1 MSDPQQSGENRV
13 QNYIGGQWTDATGT
27 DGMDVVNPATGE
39 TLSFVGFSTEA
50 DVDEAVQRGQ
60 EAFESW
66 SGRPIEERIQ
76 PLFELKQ
83 LLEEHLDD
91 LAELLVEEHGKT
103 LGEARGEL
111 RRGIENVETACGM
124 PTLMQAGHVEN
135 AAPEIDETAVRKPL
149 GVFAA
154 VTPFNFP
161 GMIPLWFLPY
171 AVASGN
177 SFILKP
183 SERDPLTTEY
193 MFELIDQAGFPD
205 GVVQLVNGSV
215 DTVDAL
221 IEHDG
226 IEGISFVG
234 STPVAKTIYEK
245 AAANG
250 KRVQAQGGAKN
261 HIIVS
266 ETADLGFAARK
277 SVSSALAC
285 SGERCLAN
293 DVVCVEESV
302 YEEFTNLVVDIAA
315 DQVVG
320 YGLDEGTDVGALITP
335 EHEER
340 VRNYIETGVQEGA
353 NLVLD
358 GRDVSV
364 DGYEDGNFLGPC
376 IFTDVTSDMVIAR
389 EEIFGPVLSLMP
401 VDDVDHGIEVLNS
414 SDFGNA
420 ASLFT
425 GSGAEARNFR
435 HNAQAGNLAVN
446 AGTAAPMAFFHFGG
460 QKDSFFGDLHAQ
472 AEDVVRFYTDETV
485 YIERW
490 PDA

>member
-1 MSDPQQSGENRV
+1 MSDSEQIGQDSV
-13 QNYIGGQWTDATGT
+13 QNYIDGEWTDAAGS

-39 TLSFVGFSTEA
+39 TLSYVGFSTER
-50 DVDEAVQRGQ
+50 DVDDAVRHGL
-60 EAFESW
+60 EAFETW
-66 SGRPIEERIQ
+66 SRRPIEERIQ

-83 LLEEHLDD
+83 LLEENIDEM
-91 LAELLVEEHGKT
+91 AELLVREHGKT

-111 RRGIENVETACGM
+111 RRGIENVETACAM
-124 PTLMQAGHVEN
+124 PTLIQAGHVEN
-135 AAPEIDETAVRKPL
+135 AAPDIDETAVRQPL

-171 AVASGN
+171 AVGSGN
-177 SFILKP
+177 AFILKP
-183 SERDPLTTEY
+183 SERDPLTARR
-193 MFELIDQAGFPD
+193 MFELIDEAGFPD

-215 DTVDAL
+215 DTVDAML
-221 IEHDG
+221 DHDG

-266 ETADLGFAARK
+266 ETANLEFAARK

-293 DVVCVEESV
+293 DVVCVEETV
-302 YEEFTNLVVDIAA
+302 YEEFVDLVVDIAEE
-315 DQVVG
+315 QVVG
-320 YGLDEGTDVGALITP
+320 YGLDEETDVGALITP
-335 EHEER
+335 EHEKR
-340 VRNYIETGVQEGA
+340 IRNYVETGLQEGA

-358 GRDVSV
+358 GRNVEV
-364 DGYEDGNFLGPC
+364 DGYENGNFLGPC
-376 IFTDVTSDMVIAR
+376 LFTDVTRDMVIAR
-389 EEIFGPVLSLMP
+389 EEIFGPVLGLMP
-401 VDDVDHGIEVLNS
+401 VADVDEGIEVLNAS
-414 SDFGNA
+414 EFGNA

-425 GSGAEARNFR
+425 GRGAEARNFR
-435 HNAQAGNLAVN
+435 HDAQAGNLAVN

-460 QKDSFFGDLHAQ
+460 RKDSFFGDLHAQ

>member
-1 MSDPQQSGENRV
+1 MSEQEQSGQDKVR
-13 QNYIGGQWTDATGT
+13 NYIGGQWADATGSE
-27 DGMDVVNPATGE
+27 GMDVVNPATQE
-39 TLSFVGFSTEA
+39 TLSYVGFSTDS
-50 DVDEAVQRGQ
+50 DVDEAVKQGQ

-66 SGRPIEERIQ
+66 SPRPIEERIQ
-76 PLFELKQ
+76 PLFKLKT
-83 LLEEHLDD
+83 LLEEHIDE
-91 LAELLVEEHGKT
+91 LAELLVQEHGKT
-103 LGEARGEL
+103 FGEAKGEL
-111 RRGIENVETACGM
+111 RRGIENVEVACGM

-135 AAPEIDETAVRKPL
+135 AAPEIDETAVRQPL

-154 VTPFNFP
+154 ITPFNFP

-171 AVASGN
+171 AVGSGN
-177 SFILKP
+177 AFILKP
-183 SERDPLTTEY
+183 SERDPLVAER
-193 MFELIDQAGFPD
+193 MFELIDEAGFPD

-215 DTVDAL
+215 DTVNAIL
-221 IEHDG
+221 EHDG
-226 IEGISFVG
+226 IEGVSFVG
-234 STPVAKTIYEK
+234 STPVAETIYEK

-261 HIIVS
+261 HIVVS
-266 ETADLGFAARK
+266 ETANLDFAARK

-302 YEEFTNLVVDIAA
+302 YDEFVDRVVDIASE
-315 DQVVG
+315 QVVG
-320 YGLDEGTDVGALITP
+320 YGLDDETDVGALITP

-340 VRNYIETGVQEGA
+340 VRNYVETGVQEGA

-358 GRDVSV
+358 GRDVEV
-364 DGYEDGNFLGPC
+364 EGHEDGNFLGPC
-376 IFTDVTSDMVIAR
+376 IFTDVTEDMVIAR

-401 VDDVDHGIEVLNS
+401 VSDVDEGIEVMNK

-435 HNAQAGNLAVN
+435 HNAEAGNLAVN